1 MTPSLVR
8 RRWRGGAAHGGLV
21 AVDGICVQGYV
32 RGVLSIFEVL
42 ALPARREVIERLRG
56 GPKSVSELAE
66 ALGVGQPIMS
76 KHLRVLRDAGFVSV
90 RADAQRRWYELRP
103 EPLIAVAQWLEPY
116 RWMWESRLDLLG
128 DHLDTMRKDTSQ

>member
-1 MTPSLVR
+1 M
-8 RRWRGGAAHGGLV
+8 
-21 AVDGICVQGYV
+21 
-32 RGVLSIFEVL
+32 LSIFEVL

>member
-1 MTPSLVR
+1 M
-8 RRWRGGAAHGGLV
+8 
-21 AVDGICVQGYV
+21 
-32 RGVLSIFEVL
+32 LSIFEVL

-66 ALGVGQPIMS
+66 ALGVSQPIMS

-128 DHLDTMRKDTSQ
+128 DHLDTMRKESNP